1 MKWKRFLAA
10 FLSIAMIVTMLPVVS
25 YAHLVDAD
33 KKGKVRLVLLKEDED
48 AESGPKFT
56 PITTADID
64 KTAGSTFYVGVY
76 TEDFENLYAVAN
88 YEEATTGN
96 SSKATA
102 FGLNN
107 ISFGVSYNADI
118 IELEP
123 DLVDD
128 GGYDPEAAID
138 LITERITYANTDN
151 LVSLVNKFGKLK
163 TQRAYTVFD
172 SNLMNINSTVSE
184 EDQANNFSARVV
196 VSAEN
201 GNTNISFP
209 WSGKES
215 TYVGILKFRF
225 KEDAD
230 DLTPGTKL
238 LGFSHSMA
246 EESLN
251 TLAFGSSEAGV
262 DTAVKYEDNGDD
274 TYGTYTEMDLQDIR
288 NVLEFIDPVLYPISY
303 KVKFYDSYDASTK
316 KYGDEIKDSD
326 KTFGATG
333 VEEDTAIDNAGITV
347 PVAGTDFPATKEIE
361 GKTKYFAGFKYID
374 SEGNE
379 KSYDDL
385 TTIGASAVDGDDY
398 TIKVYPDYADPYTV
412 TFHSNYNN
420 DYVDGTSDKTAS
432 AVVNPDGNTSA
443 SVPTDVNDWSK
454 SGYAITGWK
463 TSDGSDFTPGTTAV
477 TADTDVYAVWTEMY
491 TVTFKQQESDTN
503 AIKTLEFNPQA
514 DSTARTIKASDLPT
528 EEQRGTIANK
538 RFDAWYYKVGT
549 SGTETKFEDTTSL
562 EVTDNV
568 VIYGKWVDVVTVKF
582 YDSKDAADPSKTW
595 TVDKGTK
602 VSGLTS
608 DQEIPTINDNDTTH
622 KYFAGWKNKTDD
634 AAVSFTN
641 DYEFTSDLS
650 VYADFGDY
658 YQIKYYSDVKDNNPS
673 QFGET
678 FYINPHSNSN
688 SPVVGSEN
696 IPTNSPTTTD
706 ENKAFDKW
714 VYYNNDTETDF
725 TATTSVTGNIDVYP
739 KWSDLIS
746 IKFDYNGGTV
756 GSDQNSTLKIKPN
769 TSITDSTNGSL
780 TAPTPTKSYN
790 GHNYVLQG
798 WAATANAQTP
808 AYTTATIDTT
818 AFAAGTTLY
827 AVWAVDPS
835 TSADQLATL
844 KFDSAGGS
852 SVSDITVY
860 KGDTITAD
868 QMPADPTK
876 TSSTG
881 NAYTFGGWY
890 EDASPSSTATVTAP
904 IVMSE
909 DKTAY
914 AHWSYDASDK
924 ITITFNDNGATT
936 AVSPT
941 TITVAPNDKIGAL
954 PTDPEKT
961 GNTFGGWYT
970 DVTND
975 STKVTSD
982 STFTSDTT
990 VNAKWTENITVKY
1003 DANGKGNS
1011 YSEQDHVGKP
1021 TDTYSDPTAPT
1032 DSNYTFVGWNTEKNG
1047 SGTYVKAADYATYQA
1062 VSEIFNPA
1070 KTDITLYAQWA
1081 VVSDPSPI
1089 PGGDPATPD
1098 SDGVKVEFNSNAS
1111 GAQSGETVVDA
1122 NPKYKYPKEGDTIGT
1137 DNMPNEPT
1145 RTNYTFAGWYTN
1157 PMGTGTPVTGD
1168 TTIDEAGLG
1177 TGVIVDNNGEKSVT
1191 LYAKWNVPE
1200 NMAEYK
1206 VTLTF
1211 NSNLTGHYTA
1221 GEDVKVELIKGDSLG
1236 YTPAAPAGKADGYT
1250 FVNWYTTTLDGDKI
1264 KFTGNNNAFSATE
1277 PVNADATYYAQWERL
1292 LIAEVQG
1299 TSVDDE
1305 GHSYAGQVY
1314 TGSVITPT
1322 YKFYNAIVTDP
1333 QADPTKGDEVS
1344 IDASGYTATYTSG
1357 SSTTLKDVGTYS
1369 IDLTLNE
1376 DSDLALMGTTIG
1388 YYNPESYEIKAA
1400 KVTVLVDSDTQ
1411 TQKAGQA
1418 VAADV
1423 SVSGFLGTDSQTPSS
1438 MYTVKYYKW
1447 TDTNTDNNIDD
1458 QGELAETT
1466 ISNTSDIGNYVIKVT
1481 LNTSN
1486 YVINAVKD
1494 SKDADNKTVRRYST
1508 AQASASDKYPSYTAG
1523 VLGQDIAFEII
1534 ANNPSI
1540 SAVTV
1545 KPVVG
1550 STEGNALD
1558 LKDSDYKNTVSFDS
1572 AEEPT
1577 TTEYYVRVDKDTTSA
1592 KFDITLTNP
1601 DTTEVYYPTDTK
1613 LTANNDGTYTI
1624 SVPLTSS
1631 GTTTNDVVITTK
1643 AGDNTIAYTFHI
1655 QKLVEAKIELN
1666 YGNSPYGLIAAMGKD
1681 ETNPW
1686 DSTKIE
1692 AAQTSFTSGSSSN
1705 ANKFTDS
1712 SLTPTGAK
1720 SNITY
1725 TLAAWGNSTDPTV
1738 NMDRNEYAIFAYNNN
1753 NFTDTGFTA
1762 YDSLGNKIDDENVTR
1777 SITINQMKSKA
1788 VASMNTDALTAKTFD
1803 DLGISVDENTQVKT
1817 STNTITELKST
1828 TICPGVYTMTYS
1840 FKDPT
1845 TGETVTAERKIVY
1858 LWNIG
1863 DVDLSGSVATPDA
1876 TAISKILSG
1885 KIAFGGIDSS
1895 VEKLYKFRIADVDM
1909 STAIA
1914 TPDGS
1919 AVRKL
1924 LGGKINSPEFY
1935 K

>member
-1 MKWKRFLAA
+1 LINEWRIKMKRKKSILSMLLVLSFVFSCIQIPTYAA
-10 FLSIAMIVTMLPVVS
+10 LNAGQSKAKVALVTMKANTASPSSLADFEEVSPGSLNLKAGDTFYIAVKLIDFDHIEEASRGLTRIDVCYGFDSSLINPVITSNTNLTKYSKKYVSFDDGVILASDDNGTYSPEVSKNGDTLLTICQSEASDDSLPGPFDGTTDGYISIVQFKVNADAGDEISPKTVFNFCTDKSHYVAEFGIEESETVKYQYSNDSSATDILTVIDYDLTGADIFPVS
-25 YAHLVDAD
+25 Y
-33 KKGKVRLVLLKEDED
+33 G
-48 AESGPKFT
+48 
-56 PITTADID
+56 
-64 KTAGSTFYVGVY
+64 
-76 TEDFENLYAVAN
+76 
-88 YEEATTGN
+88 
-96 SSKATA
+96 
-102 FGLNN
+102 
-107 ISFGVSYNADI
+107 
-118 IELEP
+118 
-123 DLVDD
+123 
-128 GGYDPEAAID
+128 
-138 LITERITYANTDN
+138 
-151 LVSLVNKFGKLK
+151 
-163 TQRAYTVFD
+163 
-172 SNLMNINSTVSE
+172 
-184 EDQANNFSARVV
+184 
-196 VSAEN
+196 
-201 GNTNISFP
+201 
-209 WSGKES
+209 
-215 TYVGILKFRF
+215 
-225 KEDAD
+225 
-230 DLTPGTKL
+230 
-238 LGFSHSMA
+238 
-246 EESLN
+246 
-251 TLAFGSSEAGV
+251 
-262 DTAVKYEDNGDD
+262 
-274 TYGTYTEMDLQDIR
+274 
-288 NVLEFIDPVLYPISY
+288 
-303 KVKFYDSYDASTK
+303 VKFYKSYDADSKT
-316 KYGDEIKDSD
+316 YGEEIAN
-326 KTFGATG
+326 FGATG
-333 VEEDTAIDNAGITV
+333 IASNTAKDDAGITE
-347 PVAGTDFPATKEIE
+347 PVAGTDFDETITDSSSS
-361 GKTKYFAGFKYID
+361 KTKYFSGFKYID
-374 SEGNE
+374 SKGNE
-379 KSYDDL
+379 QSYDDL
-385 TTIGASAVDGDDY
+385 TTIGASAVDGTDY

-412 TFHSNYNN
+412 TFHSNYDGTNN
-420 DYVDGTSDKTAS
+420 DNGTTDVS
-432 AVVNPDGNTSA
+432 AVSYVKPDGNTSA

-549 SGTETKFEDTTSL
+549 NGTETKFEDTTSL

-582 YDSKDAADPSKTW
+582 YDSKDAADPSATW

-608 DQEIPTINDNDTTH
+608 DQTIPTINDNDTTH

-634 AAVSFTN
+634 TAVSFTN

-678 FYINPHSNSN
+678 VYINPHSNDN
-688 SPVVGSEN
+688 SPVVGSAN
-696 IPTNSPTTTD
+696 IPTDSPTNSD

-756 GSDQNSTLKIKPN
+756 GSDQDSTLKIKPN

-881 NAYTFGGWY
+881 NPYTFGGWY

-914 AHWSYDASDK
+914 AHWSYNAADK

-1070 KTDITLYAQWA
+1070 KTEITLYAQWA

-1122 NPKYKYPKEGDTIGT
+1122 NPKYKYPKLGDTIGT

-1357 SSTTLKDVGTYS
+1357 SSTTLKDAGTYS

-1388 YYNPESYEIKAA
+1388 YYNPESYEIKPA

-1418 VAADV
+1418 AAADV

-1601 DTTEVYYPTDTK
+1601 DTTEVYYPTNTK

-1624 SVPLTSS
+1624 SVPLSSS

-1666 YGNSPYGLIAAMGKD
+1666 YGNSPYGEIMKMGQLTENAWDTSKIDAAKTEFSTNYKFSSYVPNGCEKD
-1681 ETNPW
+1681 KLYVAYAWNAGDV
-1686 DSTKIE
+1686 DSDVYP
-1692 AAQTSFTSGSSSN
+1692 AAADN
-1705 ANKFTDS
+1705 LD
-1712 SLTPTGAK
+1712 
-1720 SNITY
+1720 
-1725 TLAAWGNSTDPTV
+1725 
-1738 NMDRNEYAIFAYNNN
+1738 MDDYAIFIYNKSK
-1753 NFTDTGFTA
+1753 FVDPGFTA
-1762 YDSLGNKIDDENVTR
+1762 YDSLGNKVSDTAITRTMTVKQMSNIGAKYAKDSAVTE
-1777 SITINQMKSKA
+1777 K
-1788 VASMNTDALTAKTFD
+1788 
-1803 DLGISVDENTQVKT
+1803 
-1817 STNTITELKST
+1817 TITATGQTSKYEFSDLES
-1828 TICPGVYTMTYS
+1828 IFVRPDIYEMEYS
-1840 FKDPT
+1840 FNKQ
-1845 TGETVTAERKIVY
+1845 
-1858 LWNIG
+1858 
-1863 DVDLSGSVATPDA
+1863 
-1876 TAISKILSG
+1876 
-1885 KIAFGGIDSS
+1885 
-1895 VEKLYKFRIADVDM
+1895 EKQ
-1909 STAIA
+1909 
-1914 TPDGS
+1914 
-1919 AVRKL
+1919 
-1924 LGGKINSPEFY
+1924 
-1935 K
+1935 